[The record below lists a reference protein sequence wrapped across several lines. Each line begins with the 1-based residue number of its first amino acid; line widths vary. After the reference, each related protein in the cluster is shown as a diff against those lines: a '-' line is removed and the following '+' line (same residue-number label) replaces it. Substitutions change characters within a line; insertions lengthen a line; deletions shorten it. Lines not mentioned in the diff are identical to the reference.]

1 MRTAKINFMLK
12 SVIVP
17 LFFCLISLPTW
28 AGEEIEIPP
37 IPTAKQVNESLK
49 GVSTDCY
56 TNKEVVVSGD
66 DIKLCYKKHFILIEL
81 LMMTSDL
88 DLDFESADKK
98 QERQIKIKKELE
110 NNSASLSLC
119 YSQLLIYSKKEEDQK
134 NSDYVA
140 LRLSEIGELL
150 K

>member
-1 MRTAKINFMLK
+1 MLK

-17 LFFCLISLPTW
+17 LFFCFISLPTW

-49 GVSTDCY
+49 GVSADCY
-56 TNKEVVVSGD
+56 TNQEVVASGD

-81 LMMTSDL
+81 LMMTSDS
-88 DLDFESADKK
+88 DFESAEKK
-98 QERQIKIKKELE
+98 LERQIKIKKELE
-110 NNSASLSLC
+110 NDSASLSLC
-119 YSQLLIYSKKEEDQK
+119 YSQLLSYSKKDGDQK